1 MICKENI
8 HQDFYKSSQMIEQI
22 KFQPYTLCLRSPF
35 KTAQGCIGDRQGF
48 VIKICSKRLMG
59 MGESAPLHGF
69 GMETLAET
77 EIALQQMSEAVI
89 GQAISNIDEV
99 MALLSPF
106 DKTPAAKHGVELALL
121 DLLAKSQGLPLANYL
136 CKSAKSAVT
145 VNAVIGSVAPAIA
158 LEQAKLYL
166 RQGYKCIKVKVGAN
180 HIEADFQVLAAV
192 RTAVGDRMQIR
203 IDANQSWSV
212 DQAIANLNRL
222 EPLDIEYAEQP
233 VTALDLG
240 GMAKVKAAVGIKI
253 AADESV
259 TNLKQL
265 QQVINQQS
273 ADLIIIKPM
282 AMGGILAARQAAD
295 IAQKAGLEVVVTT
308 TIDGA
313 IARLGALHLAASL
326 PQLQKACGLATGNL
340 LAEDLPY
347 TTPQPKQGA
356 IAIPL
361 KPGLGY
367 SDRSNSRSL

>member
-1 MICKENI
+1 
-8 HQDFYKSSQMIEQI
+8 
-22 KFQPYTLCLRSPF
+22 
-35 KTAQGCIGDRQGF
+35 
-48 VIKICSKRLMG
+48 
-59 MGESAPLHGF
+59 MGESAPLQGF

-77 EIALQQMSEAVI
+77 ETALQQMSEALMGQTI
-89 GQAISNIDEV
+89 GNIDDV
-99 MALLSPF
+99 IALLSPF
-106 DKTPAAKHGVELALL
+106 DKTPAAKHGVELAIL

-158 LEQAKLYL
+158 VEQAKLYL
-166 RQGYKCIKVKVGAN
+166 CQGYKCIKVKVGVN
-180 HIEADFQVLAAV
+180 HIEDDFQVLAAV

-212 DQAIANLNRL
+212 AQAIANLNRL
-222 EPLDIEYAEQP
+222 ESLDIEYAEQP
-233 VTALDLG
+233 LAALDLG
-240 GMAKVKAAVGIKI
+240 GMAKVRAAVSIKV

-282 AMGGILAARQAAD
+282 AMGGILAARHAAE
-295 IAQKAGLEVVVTT
+295 IAQKAGLDVVVTT

-326 PQLQKACGLATGNL
+326 PQIERACGLATGNL
-340 LAEDLPY
+340 LAEDLAY
-347 TTPQPKQGA
+347 TTPQPEQGA
-356 IAIPL
+356 IAVPL
-361 KPGLGY
+361 NPGLGY
-367 SDRSNSRSL
+367 TNRANSRSL